1 MGLTGEQKGI
11 TVKQVEHVARLAR
24 IELSEEEKR
33 LFTTQFNAILDYFK
47 ILDEAETEEVQPLLN
62 VLGMSNIWRR
72 DETRPSLPVEEA
84 LSNAPRKERGYIK
97 APRIT

>member
-1 MGLTGEQKGI
+1 MESTGEEKNI

-33 LFTTQFNAILDYFK
+33 LFTIQLNAILDYFK
-47 ILDEAETEEVQPLLN
+47 ILDEAETEEVQPLLS
-62 VLGMSNIWRR
+62 VLGLSNVWRR
-72 DETRPSLPVEEA
+72 DEIRPSLPVEEA
-84 LSNAPRKERGYIK
+84 LSNAPKKEREYIR

>member
-1 MGLTGEQKGI
+1 MGSTGEEKSI

-33 LFTTQFNAILDYFK
+33 LFTTQLNAILDYFK
-47 ILDEAETEEVQPLLN
+47 ILDEAETEEVQPFLS
-62 VLGMSNIWRR
+62 VLGLSNIWRR
-72 DETRPSLPVEEA
+72 DETRPSLSTEEA